1 MRAIASD
8 EDDEVEGQPREAKL
22 NNTFFKGQSARSMGS
37 RTINAKATGEKR
49 ELRKRRATGQAKVQE
64 DRPEGTEASK
74 VLHGGGAVDSVV
86 VTANTAAN
94 GSQLELKRTK
104 RQTKDVRAR
113 ALLLQGHRQAVLVE
127 AVAAVSEHAVVV
139 VGIVVEADCAAL
151 LLLESATS
159 ESRQVLLHLRG
170 ARTRRRQRRRR
181 RRTFRHRPLGVF
193 ELAEG
198 GELLGRHAARL
209 GISKALR
216 EADQGLVRGVEVVV
230 ILRVEAA
237 SARS

>member
-1 MRAIASD
+1 MRAIASG

-22 NNTFFKGQSARSMGS
+22 NNAFFKGQSARSIES

-64 DRPEGTEASK
+64 DRPEGMEARK
-74 VLHGGGAVDSVV
+74 VLHGCRAVDSVV
-86 VTANTAAN
+86 VTANTAAD
-94 GSQLELKRTK
+94 GCQLELKRRR

-139 VGIVVEADCAAL
+139 VGIVVKADCAAL

-159 ESRQVLLHLRG
+159 ESRQVLVHFRG
-170 ARTRRRQRRRR
+170 ARARSRQRRRR
-181 RRTFRHRPLGVF
+181 RGALRHRPLGVF

-198 GELLGRHAARL
+198 GEFLRRHAARL
-209 GISKALR
+209 AISESLG

-237 SARS
+237 SARN